1 MVGRKS
7 TTGPARNPARM
18 YPSTEGRWIF
28 LHSRVVPAAITRM
41 MVRSM
46 IRAGISCNGTASF
59 NPVWGQGSPFSLW
72 LLYGLWAPIA
82 ILPGEIFPPLP
93 SSDPIPPLPE
103 IAKRPEICYNKER
116 MNQKQLHMQ
125 PVSSRYLEQYNA
137 LLRYVFQ
144 VTDQELSSVGWQ
156 EKEFIRAKFPTMEK
170 ADVIGWFDR
179 DTLVSQVAV
188 YPMQARIFG
197 RTYAM
202 GGLTGVGT
210 YPEYSNLGLMHKLL
224 EQALT
229 NMRARGQYLSYLYPY
244 SIPYYR
250 RKGWEVVSD
259 KISYVIQDFQLPKAR
274 QVPGYV
280 RRVKTDSEAL
290 NQTYARFAQHTHGA
304 VLRDELA
311 WNEYW
316 LWDPDDI
323 MAAIV
328 KGVDVWGVHLLPC
341 DMRMLKANRTI
352 LMDNGPRQFH
362 LRDALK
368 CVAGDYDYC
377 IMDCPPDLDMGS
389 INALCAADWVII
401 PVDCDKWACDG
412 MQEIVEQIEQ
422 VQAYYNPR
430 LKIMGALM
438 TKYRRTRY
446 AEDIIVQ
453 LCASGISVLETVI
466 RYTVKVSE
474 AAHAGMPLLE
484 YCPDCT
490 AAVDYR
496 ELTEEVER
504 IVSNVDT
511 KEG

>member
-1 MVGRKS
+1 
-7 TTGPARNPARM
+7 
-18 YPSTEGRWIF
+18 
-28 LHSRVVPAAITRM
+28 
-41 MVRSM
+41 
-46 IRAGISCNGTASF
+46 
-59 NPVWGQGSPFSLW
+59 
-72 LLYGLWAPIA
+72 
-82 ILPGEIFPPLP
+82 
-93 SSDPIPPLPE
+93 
-103 IAKRPEICYNKER
+103 

-280 RRVKTDSEAL
+280 RRVKTDRPSTRPTPAL
-290 NQTYARFAQHTHGA
+290 PSTPTERCSGTSWPG
-304 VLRDELA
+304 
-311 WNEYW
+311 
-316 LWDPDDI
+316 
-323 MAAIV
+323 MST
-328 KGVDVWGVHLLPC
+328 GSGT
-341 DMRMLKANRTI
+341 RTTSWRPSTTTS
-352 LMDNGPRQFH
+352 MTSPTDTSST
-362 LRDALK
+362 
-368 CVAGDYDYC
+368 
-377 IMDCPPDLDMGS
+377 GS
-389 INALCAADWVII
+389 PTRSFIS
-401 PVDCDKWACDG
+401 
-412 MQEIVEQIEQ
+412 
-422 VQAYYNPR
+422 
-430 LKIMGALM
+430 
-438 TKYRRTRY
+438 RT
-446 AEDIIVQ
+446 
-453 LCASGISVLETVI
+453 
-466 RYTVKVSE
+466 
-474 AAHAGMPLLE
+474 
-484 YCPDCT
+484 
-490 AAVDYR
+490 
-496 ELTEEVER
+496 
-504 IVSNVDT
+504 
-511 KEG
+511 